1 MILLSTL
8 NAKYSHA
15 AMGLRYLYANMG
27 ELHEQT
33 ILCEYTINDDI
44 PQIAEDILRH
54 PGQIIGFG
62 IYIWN
67 IVETTQLIRILKA
80 IRPELIVVLG
90 GPEVSHDSQDEEICA
105 LADHIITGEA
115 DLCFAATC
123 RKLLAG
129 ADVDKWIAAPQ
140 PDLATLALP
149 YATYT
154 EEDLAHRIIY
164 VEASRGCPLTCE
176 FCLSSLDQKVR
187 NVPEERF
194 FPAMQDLLDRGCKV
208 FKFVDR
214 TFNLS
219 PKIACGIMN
228 FFLDRWVD
236 GLFLHFEMVPDRLP
250 DAIKELLPRF
260 PAGAVQFEIGIQSL
274 TPEVGA
280 LISRRMNIEKTA
292 ENFRFIREFTGVH
305 VHADLIIGLP
315 GEDLE
320 SFAKSFDQLWFLQP
334 GEIQVGILKLLK
346 GTPIKRH
353 QATYGLRFNKEPPY
367 DILQSDAFPFLLMQ
381 RLKRFARYFEVFANS
396 QRFERG
402 LDLIVSS
409 SGKGPFYALLD
420 FSDWLFEATA
430 QVHAFSLKRQY
441 ELCGTYLQRSL
452 QVSED
457 EVTEVLAQDFLDS
470 RSNPQASPKGLPNFL
485 RQRVD
490 AIRRERFTAQSN

>member
-15 AMGLRYLYANMG
+15 AMGLRYLQANMG
-27 ELHEQT
+27 DLADQ
-33 ILCEYTINDDI
+33 CQMREYTINDDVA
-44 PQIAEDILRH
+44 QIAEDILRH
-54 PGQIIGFG
+54 PIRILGLG

-67 IVETTQLIRILKA
+67 LNESTQLIRILKRVQPDLC
-80 IRPELIVVLG
+80 IVLG

-105 LADHIITGEA
+105 LADHIICGEA

-123 RKLLAG
+123 RHILAG
-129 ADVDKWIAAPQ
+129 QAPDKWIQAEP
-140 PDLATLALP
+140 PDLEQIQLP
-149 YATYT
+149 YQWYSD
-154 EEDLAHRIIY
+154 EDVAHRIIY
-164 VEASRGCPLTCE
+164 VEASRGCPFTCE

-187 NVPEERF
+187 NIPAETF
-194 FPAMQDLLDRGCKV
+194 FAAMQDLIDRGCRV

-219 PKIACGIMN
+219 PKIARGIMD
-228 FFLDRWVD
+228 FFLERWSD
-236 GLFLHFEMVPDRLP
+236 DMFLHFEMVPDRLP
-250 DAIKELLPRF
+250 DAIKEILPRF
-260 PAGAVQFEIGIQSL
+260 PAGSVQFEIGIQSL

-292 ENFRFIREFTGVH
+292 ENFQFIREQTGIH

-320 SFAKSFDQLWFLQP
+320 SFAQSFDQLWFLQP

-353 QATYGLRFNKEPPY
+353 QAAYGLRFNPAPPY
-367 DILQSDAFPFLLMQ
+367 DILQSNAFPFPLMQ
-381 RLKRFARYFEVFANS
+381 RLKRFARYFEIFANS
-396 QRFERG
+396 QRFERS
-402 LDLIVSS
+402 LDLLISS

-420 FSDWLFEATA
+420 FSDHLFAQTG

-441 ELCGTYLQRSL
+441 ELCAAYLRYLDVPEQQL
-452 QVSED
+452 IATLSE
-457 EVTEVLAQDFLDS
+457 DFLDS
-470 RSNPQASPKGLPNFL
+470 RSNPDASPKGLPDFMRQAVDDL
-485 RQRVD
+485 RRQRV
-490 AIRRERFTAQSN
+490 RTAVS